1 MKKRFLACLLAAVLL
16 FSLSACTGDEPEPDG
31 SEIVYVTESGTKYHR
46 SGCQHLKKSA
56 IEIPLSRAEA
66 NGYTPCS
73 KCW

>member
-1 MKKRFLACLLAAVLL
+1 MIKRFFACLLAAVLL
-16 FSLSACTGDEPEPDG
+16 FSLSACTGGDADPED
-31 SEIVYVTESGTKYHR
+31 STIVYVTESGTKYHR

-56 IEIPLSRAEA
+56 IEMPLSRAEA